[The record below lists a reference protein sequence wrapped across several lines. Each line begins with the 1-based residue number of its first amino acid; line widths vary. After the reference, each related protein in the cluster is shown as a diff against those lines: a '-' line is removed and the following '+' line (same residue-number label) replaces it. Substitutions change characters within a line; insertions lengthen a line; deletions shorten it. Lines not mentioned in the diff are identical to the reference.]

1 MKKTIL
7 LCTML
12 IASGLYGHKS
22 MAAGTHEAQVATY
35 SAENLETKTDRF
47 GIMVLL
53 PNGGSLM
60 GPTDLNSQLP
70 PNVEFVYAY
79 LNNHRQ
85 YVNVLK
91 IRYRTLEEYHETM
104 KEMSEKLEQ
113 HLRNIKITNY
123 QIVFYPHI

>member
-35 SAENLETKTDRF
+35 SAENLER
-47 GIMVLL
+47 
-53 PNGGSLM
+53 GSLM
-60 GPTDLNSQLP
+60 GTTDLNSQLP

>member
-35 SAENLETKTDRF
+35 AAEDLETKTDRF

-60 GPTDLNSQLP
+60 GTTDLNSQLP

-79 LNNHRQ
+79 LNNHKQ
-85 YVNVLK
+85 YVNVLR
-91 IRYRTLEEYHETM
+91 IRYRTQEEYQDTM
-104 KEMSEKLEQ
+104 KEISEKLEQ
-113 HLRNIKITNY
+113 HLKNIKITNY